1 MPQRTS
7 YDQGTP
13 SWVDLQTPD
22 PDAAKTFYSAL
33 FGWTY
38 DDQPIPEGGV
48 YSMAMLGKDQVA
60 AMAPQPPEL
69 AAAGAPAMW
78 NTYLAV
84 EDVDSAVAK
93 VDGAGG
99 KTLMPAM
106 DVMDAGR
113 MGFVADPGGAAV
125 GLWQAKE
132 HIGATLVNEPGTI
145 VWNELVTEDPSAAEP
160 FYREVVGLTTT
171 TMEMGDQPYT
181 LWVAG
186 EAQVGGLMTPQMP
199 GAPNHW
205 HVYFQVEETDTAI
218 DKAKEQGGRLVAGPF
233 DTPVGRIA
241 TLADPQ
247 GGVFSV
253 LQAPPDSTAGA

>member
-22 PDAAKTFYSAL
+22 PDAAKSFYTAL

-48 YSMAMLGKDQVA
+48 YSMAMMGKEQVA
-60 AMAPQPPEL
+60 AMAQQPPEM
-69 AAAGAPAMW
+69 ATAGAPAFW

-84 EDVDSAVAK
+84 DDVDAAVAK
-93 VDGAGG
+93 AEGAGG

-113 MGFVADPGGAAV
+113 VGFVADAGGAAV

-145 VWNELVTEDPSAAEP
+145 VWNELVTEDPVAAEP

-186 EAQVGGLMTPQMP
+186 DAQVGGLMAPQTP
-199 GAPNHW
+199 GTPNHW
-205 HVYFQVEETDTAI
+205 HVYFEVEDT
-218 DKAKEQGGRLVAGPF
+218 DKAIETAQEQSGRVVAGPF

-241 TLADPQ
+241 SLADPQ

-253 LQAPPDSTAGA
+253 LQPPPDSAAGA

>member
-1 MPQRTS
+1 MPKRTS
-7 YDQGTP
+7 YEQGTP

-48 YSMAMLGKDQVA
+48 YSMAMMGEDQVA
-60 AMAPQPPEL
+60 ALAQQPPDM

-84 EDVDSAVAK
+84 DDVDSAVAK
-93 VDGAGG
+93 VEGAGG
-99 KTLMPAM
+99 KTLMPAL

-145 VWNELVTEDPSAAEP
+145 VWNELITEDPAAAEP
-160 FYREVVGLTTT
+160 FYREVVGLSTA

-205 HVYFQVEETDTAI
+205 HVYFQVEDTDNAIETAN
-218 DKAKEQGGRLVAGPF
+218 EQGGRVVVGPF

-253 LQAPPDSTAGA
+253 LQAPADSAADA